1 MQGSKPLKYLYTK
14 SEEKPDSSYLYPFQF
29 EMERMIL
36 KHSYAYVGEGLKNSL
51 VALALGMPYIS
62 IESTSGVNE
71 KLLEYLQ
78 SPRMKDI
85 FFIGAFDGDN
95 AGETA
100 YKKIIETIPMENELD
115 FNSGTDFAE
124 WIKENK

>member
-1 MQGSKPLKYLYTK
+1 
-14 SEEKPDSSYLYPFQF
+14 
-29 EMERMIL
+29 
-36 KHSYAYVGEGLKNSL
+36 
-51 VALALGMPYIS
+51 
-62 IESTSGVNE
+62 
-71 KLLEYLQ
+71 
-78 SPRMKDI
+78 MKDI